1 MAFLKLSVATAAGST
16 ASALRS
22 KIGFRRHPAEFERPA
37 HIGRDHALDFLK
49 GIAGFGKCLN
59 RRITQHIA
67 AHGLKAVG
75 FLFTDL
81 LTGLLLLMQRFP
93 QIREGGIATGGL
105 RILQEALDPV
115 AGVDDAFVLKQGFAE
130 FTDLLS
136 EVEPRLNV
144 VVSTNDKHAAFVL
157 PRLPL
162 ANRHFDPV

>member
-16 ASALRS
+16 ASTLRS
-22 KIGFRRHPAEFERPA
+22 KVGFSRHPAEFQSPA

-49 GIAGFGKCLN
+49 GIAGLAKRLD
-59 RRITQHIA
+59 RWITQHVA
-67 AHGLKAVG
+67 AHRFEAVRF
-75 FLFTDL
+75 FLADL

-115 AGVDDAFVLKQGFAE
+115 TGVDDAFVLKQGFAE

-144 VVSTNDKHAAFVL
+144 VVSTNDKHASSVP
-157 PRLPL
+157 PRMPL
-162 ANRHFDPV
+162 ANRHFGPS

>member
-1 MAFLKLSVATAAGST
+1 MATAAGST

-22 KIGFRRHPAEFERPA
+22 KIGFRRHPAEFQGPA

-67 AHGLKAVG
+67 AHGLEAVG

-115 AGVDDAFVLKQGFAE
+115 TGVDDAFVLKQGFAE

-136 EVEPRLNV
+136 EVEPRLHV
-144 VVSTNDKHAAFVL
+144 VVSTNDKHAGFVP
-157 PRLPL
+157 PRMPL
-162 ANRHFDPV
+162 ANRHFDPA